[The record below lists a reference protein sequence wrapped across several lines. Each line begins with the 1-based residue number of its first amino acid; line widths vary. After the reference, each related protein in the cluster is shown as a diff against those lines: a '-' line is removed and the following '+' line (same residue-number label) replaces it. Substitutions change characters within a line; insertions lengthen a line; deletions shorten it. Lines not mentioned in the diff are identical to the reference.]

1 MQDII
6 PLETPDRPL
15 SFSHSRLFR
24 FYCFSLFDAPVAWQ
38 FLTLRE

>member
-6 PLETPDRPL
+6 PLETLDRPF

-24 FYCFSLFDAPVAWQ
+24 FYYFSHFYAQVAWQ
-38 FLTLRE
+38 FSDTA